1 MLKSVLLGA
10 ARAGSVSTR
19 SLKSSRVVNVN
30 GFAFQSQIIFLRSFS
45 SNPVDIPLPPL
56 ADSIDRGILA
66 SWEKKVGDY
75 VAVDETIAVIDTDKV
90 SVDVKSPEGGEL
102 IETLAEEGDDL
113 EVGQII
119 ARIMPKEAPAGA
131 EKPADAAA
139 IAASTSPPAPSAP
152 AAEKAPTPAPTAAA
166 HTPAPKAAT
175 PTLAPAVPA
184 SVPGYVYIPQ
194 LHGE

>member
-30 GFAFQSQIIFLRSFS
+30 GFAFQSQRIFLRSFS

-90 SVDVKSPEGGEL
+90 SVDVKSPEVRSV
-102 IETLAEEGDDL
+102 IY
-113 EVGQII
+113 
-119 ARIMPKEAPAGA
+119 R
-131 EKPADAAA
+131 
-139 IAASTSPPAPSAP
+139 AS
-152 AAEKAPTPAPTAAA
+152 
-166 HTPAPKAAT
+166 
-175 PTLAPAVPA
+175 
-184 SVPGYVYIPQ
+184 
-194 LHGE
+194 